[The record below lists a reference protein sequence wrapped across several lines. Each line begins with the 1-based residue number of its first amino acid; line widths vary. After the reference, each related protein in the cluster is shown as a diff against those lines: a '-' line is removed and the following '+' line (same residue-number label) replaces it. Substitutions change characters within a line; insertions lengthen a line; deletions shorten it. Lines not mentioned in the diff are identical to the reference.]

1 VKVSI
6 VRGGGLAGIATR
18 TELASE
24 ALPEDARRRLETLAA
39 GVSAASAPPSAHPDE
54 TRYRV
59 TVDAVSATYTE
70 SSLPGPVRELIEFVR
85 TRPERQDA
93 IGR

>member
-18 TELASE
+18 TELTSE
-24 ALPEDARRRLETLAA
+24 ALPDDARRRLETLA
-39 GVSAASAPPSAHPDE
+39 GEVSSAAAAGPAHPDE
-54 TRYRV
+54 MLYRV

-70 SSLPGPVRELIEFVR
+70 SSLPAPVRELIDFVR
-85 TRPERQDA
+85 ARPERQDA
-93 IGR
+93 LGR

>member
-6 VRGGGLAGIATR
+6 VRGGGIGGIATR

-39 GVSAASAPPSAHPDE
+39 SVVPAASARAAHPDE

-59 TVDAVSATYTE
+59 TVDTVSATYTE
-70 SSLPGPVRELIEFVR
+70 SSLPPPVRELIEFVR
-85 TRPERQDA
+85 ARPERQDA
-93 IGR
+93 LER